1 MANDFAVQIE
11 YALKEYSEQVNQ
23 TMQKVLPEVAK
34 EAAKKIQG
42 DAPKKTGKYASGW
55 RQKTTQSDLTIESVV
70 YNAKLPGLAHLLE
83 KGHAKRGGGRVPPA
97 KVHIKP
103 AEEWVKS
110 ETARRLEEA
119 LR

>member
-42 DAPKKTGKYASGW
+42 DAPKKTGKYASGG
-55 RQKTTQSDLTIESVV
+55 RKPHSLILPLNQLSTMRSRRGLHISLKKATQSEAAD
-70 YNAKLPGLAHLLE
+70 GCHLQRSTLNPLRN
-83 KGHAKRGGGRVPPA
+83 G
-97 KVHIKP
+97 
-103 AEEWVKS
+103 S
-110 ETARRLEEA
+110 SLRR
-119 LR
+119 RDD